1 MIGHE
6 HIGVADFLVHL
17 DCFHKVD
24 ITFVREDLNKVIT
37 VSTNVSE
44 MYVEDLLARTEVT
57 DDIKN
62 LHAWILKILR
72 DSSLAEVK
80 SMIGTLPNR
89 DEFLEPVDGAERSE
103 EHTSELQSLRH
114 LVCR

>member
-1 MIGHE
+1 
-6 HIGVADFLVHL
+6 
-17 DCFHKVD
+17 

-80 SMIGTLPNR
+80 PMIGTLPNR
-89 DEFLEPVDGAERSE
+89 DEFLEPVDGAE
-103 EHTSELQSLRH
+103 HAIAA
-114 LVCR
+114 LVALGGTPGSWGWQAMRILYSFAT